1 MEHINPYILDNIFD
15 FTFQIHRYI
24 WTLLKKKKTCSSK
37 VCEHL
42 FGLQG
47 VGSPSSRIHRVV
59 KYLVIPANGCESVGA
74 TVEPTHTF
82 DKILVSP
89 ISKSAEKYMI
99 FIFKWY
105 KRLTRCYSMK
115 SKVLHFSQFRVQN
128 SEGAIIAYGSQHGGG
143 TRMEKKKRS

>member
-1 MEHINPYILDNIFD
+1 MDTP
-15 FTFQIHRYI
+15 Q
-24 WTLLKKKKTCSSK
+24 KKKKSIFKPSK

-74 TVEPTHTF
+74 TVEPTQTF
-82 DKILVSP
+82 DKILVLP

-99 FIFKWY
+99 FIFRENN
-105 KRLTRCYSMK
+105 KRLTRCFRMK

-128 SEGAIIAYGSQHGGG
+128 SEGAIIAYGS
-143 TRMEKKKRS
+143 